1 MPVTTISRVLARIR
15 GADSPDIERVDDLL
29 AEGERMLRAGADARR
44 IREIGREAL
53 AVLGEDARAD
63 HRRGAAHLLAGDAD
77 EAARHAHAAADAR
90 PYDVDSRIVLGHVR
104 LARREVEAAA
114 HEFDEVI
121 GEFGAED
128 DAATGRRA
136 AILASG
142 HAPADE
148 LPASDNDWRAAAR
161 LLISLWRTAGL
172 LDERLAELAGANPAT
187 LALLRAAANEEA
199 GDGTA

>member
-1 MPVTTISRVLARIR
+1 MAVISRVLARLR
-15 GADSPDIERVDDLL
+15 GADAPDLARVDELL
-29 AEGERMLRAGADARR
+29 AEGERLLRAGAGPRR
-44 IREIGREAL
+44 IRGIGRDAL
-53 AVLGEDARAD
+53 ALLGDRPARD
-63 HRRGAAHLLAGDAD
+63 HRLGAAQLLAGDLD

-142 HAPADE
+142 HAPVDE
-148 LPASDNDWRAAAR
+148 LPASDDDWRSAAR
-161 LLISLWRTAGL
+161 LLVGLWRTADL
-172 LDERLAELAGANPAT
+172 LEARLAELAEAHPAA
-187 LALLRAAANEEA
+187 LALLRGAAEEA
-199 GDGTA
+199 RDGTA